1 MQGVGF
7 GPTDLG
13 IRTTAFMSP
22 SRLDLESSAVSK
34 LGYPCLFVPFYF
46 ITTMTNN
53 YKLSITL
60 KLCEN

>member
-13 IRTTAFMSP
+13 IRTAAFMSP

-34 LGYPCLFVPFYF
+34 LGYPCLVVLFYF
-46 ITTMTNN
+46 ITIMRNN
-53 YKLSITL
+53 YKIFITL